1 MTWVGTMSII
11 GRGWIMSKT
20 WPESQA
26 GQRRQSLADI
36 QLSELSRSS
45 RFTLHMFLH
54 FRHLIALG
62 ETLKILEPI
71 D

>member
-1 MTWVGTMSII
+1 MTWVGAMSII

-20 WPESQA
+20 WPEFQA
-26 GQRRQSLADI
+26 RQRSQSLADI
-36 QLSELSRSS
+36 QLSKLSGSS
-45 RFTLHMFLH
+45 RFTLHMFPH
-54 FRHLIALG
+54 FAHLRALG